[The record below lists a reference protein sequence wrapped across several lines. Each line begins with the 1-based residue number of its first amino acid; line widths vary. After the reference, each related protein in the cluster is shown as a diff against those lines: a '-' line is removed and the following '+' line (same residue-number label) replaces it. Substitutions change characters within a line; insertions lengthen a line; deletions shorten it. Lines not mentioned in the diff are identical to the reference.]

1 MIPPSTPAGRVREY
15 QQRKSPRVIKRS
27 RENPPTKGEAKED
40 VREGFIAGR
49 RFGIEAVNIMKRK
62 ALTKRPIRV
71 KTAPFKA
78 LLHRSPQ
85 KTPVITQ
92 ISNGIVYPYPKIGV
106 L

>member
-1 MIPPSTPAGRVREY
+1 MIPPSTPAGSVREY
-15 QQRKSPRVIKRS
+15 QQRKSPRVINMS
-27 RENPPTKGEAKED
+27 MENPLTKGSAKVE
-40 VREGFIAGR
+40 VRWGFIDGR

-62 ALTKRPIRV
+62 ALIKRPIRV

-78 LLHRSPQ
+78 LLQRSPQ

-92 ISNGIVYPYPKIGV
+92 ISNGMVYPYPKIGV